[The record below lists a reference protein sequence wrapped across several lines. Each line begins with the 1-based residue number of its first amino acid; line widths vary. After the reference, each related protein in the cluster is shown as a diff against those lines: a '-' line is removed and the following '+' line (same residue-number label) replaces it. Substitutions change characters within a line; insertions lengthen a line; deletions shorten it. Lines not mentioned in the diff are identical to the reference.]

1 MTMHEDECEG
11 CREYNELSRRQ
22 FITDAAGVSGLG
34 VFAAVF
40 PSWLPKVVL
49 AESYDS
55 TRDVIVS
62 IFLRGGADGL
72 SLCVPFGDANYYT
85 SRPTIAIPRPDST
98 ATATRGIALD
108 NFFMFP
114 RAMQALVPAFQSTN
128 LLIVHATGSVDPS
141 RSHFDAQ
148 KFMEVGKPRDP
159 SIVTGWLG
167 RHLASV
173 PPMRTDAP
181 LRALGFA
188 SGLQKTLIGA
198 PKTLPIS
205 DPTTFGLAGATTTRT
220 ERANWLKNEYG
231 PAPEPLKASALD
243 ALNTIDLLRLIN
255 FTGYTPANGAVYPNS
270 SFGRAMRSTAA
281 LVKADIGIEAAQI
294 DVGGWD
300 THATQDPVNPGG
312 AMYNNML
319 GLANALG
326 AFHADVIQGT
336 QATNVTVVVIS
347 EFGRN
352 VRENSAR
359 GTDHGRGNV
368 MFAMG
373 RNIAGGRVYAFNWPG
388 LARENLQD
396 GQDLKVTLDHRDILA
411 EIVRNRLGNQ
421 NTGVVFPDY
430 VPTIRGVTK

>member
-1 MTMHEDECEG
+1 MSTHDEDCG
-11 CREYNELSRRQ
+11 CDEYNELSRRQ
-22 FITDAAGVSGLG
+22 FLTDAAAASGLG
-34 VFAAVF
+34 MFAMAF

-49 AESYDS
+49 AESYAAD
-55 TRDVIVS
+55 RDVVISV
-62 IFLRGGADGL
+62 FLRGGADGL

-85 SRPTIAIPRPDST
+85 SRPTIAVPRPDST
-98 ATATRGIALD
+98 NTAQRGIALD
-108 NFFMFP
+108 NFFAFP
-114 RAMQALVPAFQSTN
+114 RAMQGLYPAYQAGQLLV
-128 LLIVHATGSVDPS
+128 VHATGSVDPS

-148 KFMEVGKPRDP
+148 KFIEVGKPRDP

-188 SGLQKTLIGA
+188 SGLQKTLLGG

-205 DPTTFGLAGATTTRT
+205 DPPTFGLAGATATRL
-220 ERANWLKNEYG
+220 ERMNWLKGEYG
-231 PAPEPLKASALD
+231 PSAEPLKSSALD
-243 ALNTIDLLRLIN
+243 ALNTLELLRLIN
-255 FTGYTPANGAVYPNS
+255 FTGYAPANGAVYPTTG
-270 SFGRAMRSTAA
+270 FGRALRSAAA
-281 LVKADIGIEAAQI
+281 LIKADVGIEAAQI

-300 THATQDPVNPGG
+300 THAAQDPLNAGG
-312 AMYNNML
+312 IMYNNMQTL
-319 GLANALG
+319 SNALG

-359 GTDHGRGNV
+359 GTDHGRGNC
-368 MFAMG
+368 MFVMG
-373 RNIAGGRVYAFNWPG
+373 RNIAGGRVFAFNWPG

-396 GQDLKVTLDHRDILA
+396 GQDLKVTLDHRDVLA
-411 EIVRNRLGNQ
+411 EIVKNRLGNQ
-421 NTGVVFPDY
+421 NLNLVFPDY
-430 VPTIRGVTK
+430 VPTFRGVTK

>member
-1 MTMHEDECEG
+1 MPIHDEDCG
-11 CREYNELSRRQ
+11 CQEYNELSRRQ
-22 FITDAAGVSGLG
+22 FVADAAGMSGLAM
-34 VFAAVF
+34 FSAIF

-55 TRDVIVS
+55 TRDVIIS

-85 SRPTIAIPRPDST
+85 SRPTIAIPRPDAT
-98 ATATRGIALD
+98 TTATRGIALD
-108 NFFMFP
+108 DFFAFP
-114 RAMQALVPAFQSTN
+114 QAMRGLVPAYQAGQ
-128 LLIVHATGSVDPS
+128 LLVVHATGSVDPT

-159 SIVTGWLG
+159 SVVTGWLG
-167 RHLASV
+167 RHLATM
-173 PPMRTDAP
+173 PPVRTDAP

-188 SGLQKTLIGA
+188 SGLQKTLLGA

-205 DPTTFGLAGATTTRT
+205 DPSTFGLAGSTTTRT
-220 ERANWLKNEYG
+220 ERSTWLKNEYG
-231 PAPEPLKASALD
+231 PSPEPLRSSALD
-243 ALNTIDLLRLIN
+243 ALNTLELLRLIN

-270 SFGRAMRSTAA
+270 SFGRALRSAA
-281 LVKADIGIEAAQI
+281 AIIKADVGIEAAQI
-294 DVGGWD
+294 DAGGWD
-300 THATQDPVNPGG
+300 THSAQDPLNAGG
-312 AMYNNML
+312 TMYNNMVTL
-319 GLANALG
+319 SNALG

-359 GTDHGRGNV
+359 GTDHGRGNC
-368 MFAMG
+368 MFVMG

-411 EIVRNRLGNQ
+411 EIVKNRLGNQ
-421 NTGVVFPDY
+421 NVGVVFPDY
-430 VPTIRGVTK
+430 VPTFRGVTK

>member
-1 MTMHEDECEG
+1 MSIHEEDCEG

-22 FITDAAGVSGLG
+22 FLTDAAGMAGLG
-34 VFAAVF
+34 AFAAF

-49 AESYDS
+49 AESYVAD
-55 TRDVIVS
+55 RDVIIS

-98 ATATRGIALD
+98 QTATRGIALD
-108 NFFMFP
+108 NFFALP
-114 RAMQALVPAFQSTN
+114 RAMQGLYPAYQAGQLLV
-128 LLIVHATGSVDPS
+128 VHATGSVDPT

-148 KFMEVGKPRDP
+148 KFIEVGKPRDP

-167 RHLASV
+167 RHLATV

-188 SGLQKTLIGA
+188 SGLQKTLLGA

-205 DPTTFGLAGATTTRT
+205 DPSTFGLSGAAATRV
-220 ERANWLKNEYG
+220 ERMNWLKG
-231 PAPEPLKASALD
+231 DFTTSPEPMHSSALD
-243 ALNTIDLLRLIN
+243 ALNTLELLRLIN
-255 FTGYTPANGAVYPNS
+255 FTGYTPANGAVYPTNG
-270 SFGRAMRSTAA
+270 FGRALRSAAA
-281 LVKADIGIEAAQI
+281 LIKADVGIEAAQI
-294 DVGGWD
+294 DLGGWD

-312 AMYNNML
+312 AMYNNMVTL
-319 GLANALG
+319 SNALG

-359 GTDHGRGNV
+359 GTDHGRGNC
-368 MFAMG
+368 MFILG
-373 RNIAGGRVYAFNWPG
+373 RNITGGRVYAFNWPG
-388 LARENLQD
+388 LALENLQD
-396 GQDLKVTLDHRDILA
+396 RQDLKVTLDHRDILA
-411 EIVRNRLGNQ
+411 EIVKNRLGNQ
-421 NTGVVFPDY
+421 NVGVVFPDY
-430 VPTIRGVTK
+430 VPTFRGVTK

>member
-1 MTMHEDECEG
+1 MHDDACEDG
-11 CREYNELSRRQ
+11 CTEYNELSRRQ
-22 FITDAAGVSGLG
+22 FLTDTAGASSMAVAA
-34 VFAAVF
+34 AAF

-55 TRDVIVS
+55 TRDVIIS

-72 SLCVPFGDANYYT
+72 SLCVPFGDANYYA

-108 NFFMFP
+108 NFFAFP
-114 RAMQALVPAFQSTN
+114 RAMQGLFPAYQAGN
-128 LLIVHATGSVDPS
+128 LLVVHATGSVDS
-141 RSHFDAQ
+141 TRSHFDAQ

-159 SIVTGWLG
+159 GIVTGWLG
-167 RHLASV
+167 RHLATV

-188 SGLQKTLIGA
+188 SGLQKTLVGA
-198 PKTLPIS
+198 PKTLPMS
-205 DPTTFGLAGATTTRT
+205 DPSTFALAGSAGTRT
-220 ERANWLKNEYG
+220 ERTAWLRSEYG
-231 PAPEPLKASALD
+231 PAPEPLRSSALD
-243 ALNTIDLLRLIN
+243 ALNTLELLRLIN
-255 FTGYTPANGAVYPNS
+255 FTGYVPANGAVYPNTT
-270 SFGRAMRSTAA
+270 FGRAMRSAAA
-281 LVKADIGIEAAQI
+281 LVKSDIGLEAAQI

-300 THATQDPVNPGG
+300 THSAQDPLNAGG
-312 AMYNNML
+312 AMYNIMQ

-326 AFHADVIQGT
+326 AFHADIIAGT
-336 QATNVTVVVIS
+336 QTTNVTLVVIS

-359 GTDHGRGNV
+359 GTDHGRGNC
-368 MFAMG
+368 MFVMG

-411 EIVRNRLGNQ
+411 EIVKNRLGNQ
-421 NTGVVFPDY
+421 NVGVVFPDF
-430 VPTIRGVTK
+430 VPTFRGVTK

>member
-1 MTMHEDECEG
+1 MPIHDEDCG
-11 CREYNELSRRQ
+11 CQEYNELSRRQ
-22 FITDAAGVSGLG
+22 FVADAAGISGLAM
-34 VFAAVF
+34 FSAVF

-55 TRDVIVS
+55 TRDVIIS

-85 SRPTIAIPRPDST
+85 GRPTIAIPRPDST
-98 ATATRGIALD
+98 QTATRGIALD
-108 NFFMFP
+108 NFFAFP
-114 RAMQALVPAFQSTN
+114 QAMGALVPAYQAGQ
-128 LLIVHATGSVDPS
+128 LLVVHATGSVDPS

-148 KFMEVGKPRDP
+148 KFIEVGKPRDP

-167 RHLASV
+167 RHLASM

-205 DPTTFGLAGATTTRT
+205 DPSTFGLAGATATRT
-220 ERANWLKNEYG
+220 ERTNWLKNEYG
-231 PAPEPLKASALD
+231 PSPEPLRSSALD
-243 ALNTIDLLRLIN
+243 ALNTLELLRLVN
-255 FTGYTPANGAVYPNS
+255 FTGYTPANGAVYPNN
-270 SFGRAMRSTAA
+270 SFGRAMRSAAA
-281 LVKADIGIEAAQI
+281 LIKADVGIEAAQI

-300 THATQDPVNPGG
+300 THSAQDPLNAGG
-312 AMYNNML
+312 AMYNNMTVL
-319 GLANALG
+319 STALG

-359 GTDHGRGNV
+359 GTDHGRGNC
-368 MFAMG
+368 MFVMG
-373 RNIAGGRVYAFNWPG
+373 RNITGGRVYAFNWPG
-388 LARENLQD
+388 LALENLQD
-396 GQDLKVTLDHRDILA
+396 RQDLKVTLDHRDILA
-411 EIVRNRLGNQ
+411 EIVKNRLGNQ
-421 NTGVVFPDY
+421 NLGIVFPDY
-430 VPTIRGVTK
+430 VPTFRGVTK

>member
-1 MTMHEDECEG
+1 MTTHDEDCG
-11 CREYNELSRRQ
+11 CDEYNELSRRQ
-22 FITDAAGVSGLG
+22 FVADAAGMSGLAM
-34 VFAAVF
+34 FSAVF

-55 TRDVIVS
+55 TRDVIIS

-85 SRPTIAIPRPDST
+85 GRPTIAIPRPDST
-98 ATATRGIALD
+98 NAATRGIALD
-108 NFFMFP
+108 NFFAFP
-114 RAMQALVPAFQSTN
+114 QAMRGLMPAYQAGELLV
-128 LLIVHATGSVDPS
+128 VHATGSVDPS

-148 KFMEVGKPRDP
+148 KFIEVGKPRDP

-205 DPTTFGLAGATTTRT
+205 DPATFGLSGATGTRT
-220 ERANWLKNEYG
+220 ERTNWLKSEYG
-231 PAPEPLKASALD
+231 PSPEPLRSSALD
-243 ALNTIDLLRLIN
+243 ALNTLELLRLIN
-255 FTGYTPANGAVYPNS
+255 FTGYTPANGAVYPNTG
-270 SFGRAMRSTAA
+270 FGRAMRSAAA
-281 LVKADIGIEAAQI
+281 LIKADVGIEAAQI

-300 THATQDPVNPGG
+300 THSAQDPLNVGG
-312 AMYNNML
+312 AMYNNMTTL
-319 GLANALG
+319 SNALG
-326 AFHADVIQGT
+326 AFHADVIAGT
-336 QATNVTVVVIS
+336 QATNVTLVVIS

-359 GTDHGRGNV
+359 GTDHGRGNC
-368 MFAMG
+368 MFVMG
-373 RNIAGGRVYAFNWPG
+373 RNITGGRVFAFNWPG

-411 EIVRNRLGNQ
+411 EIVKNRLGNQ

-430 VPTIRGVTK
+430 VPTFRGVTK

>member
-1 MTMHEDECEG
+1 MSTHDDDCG
-11 CREYNELSRRQ
+11 CQEYNELSRRQ
-22 FITDAAGVSGLG
+22 FVADAAGMSGLAM
-34 VFAAVF
+34 FSAVF

-55 TRDVIVS
+55 TRDVIIS

-72 SLCVPFGDANYYT
+72 SLCVPYGDANYYT
-85 SRPTIAIPRPDST
+85 GRPTIAIPRPDST

-108 NFFMFP
+108 DFFAFP
-114 RAMQALVPAFQSTN
+114 QAMRALMPAYQAAQLLV
-128 LLIVHATGSVDPS
+128 VHATGSVDPT

-148 KFMEVGKPRDP
+148 KFIEVGKPRDP

-167 RHLASV
+167 RHLASM
-173 PPMRTDAP
+173 PPVRTDAP

-205 DPTTFGLAGATTTRT
+205 DPATFGLAGATTTRT
-220 ERANWLKNEYG
+220 ERSTWLKNEYG
-231 PAPEPLKASALD
+231 PAPEPLRSSALD
-243 ALNTIDLLRLIN
+243 ALNTLELLRLIN
-255 FTGYTPANGAVYPNS
+255 FTGYVPANGAVYPNT
-270 SFGRAMRSTAA
+270 SFGRAMRSAA
-281 LVKADIGIEAAQI
+281 AMIKADVGIEAAQI

-300 THATQDPVNPGG
+300 THSAQDPLNAGG
-312 AMYNNML
+312 TMYNNMQTL
-319 GLANALG
+319 SNALG

-359 GTDHGRGNV
+359 GTDHGRGNC
-368 MFAMG
+368 MFVMG
-373 RNIAGGRVYAFNWPG
+373 RNITGGRVFAFNWPG

-411 EIVRNRLGNQ
+411 EIVKNRLGNQ
-421 NTGVVFPDY
+421 NLGVVFPDY
-430 VPTIRGVTK
+430 VPTVRGVTT

>member
-1 MTMHEDECEG
+1 MTIHDEDCG
-11 CREYNELSRRQ
+11 CQEYNELSRRQ
-22 FITDAAGVSGLG
+22 FIADAAGMSGLAM
-34 VFAAVF
+34 FSAVF

-55 TRDVIVS
+55 TRDVIIS

-85 SRPTIAIPRPDST
+85 SRPTIAIPRPDAT
-98 ATATRGIALD
+98 TTATRGIALD
-108 NFFMFP
+108 DFFAFP
-114 RAMQALVPAFQSTN
+114 QAMGGLVPAYQAGQ
-128 LLIVHATGSVDPS
+128 LLVVHATGSVDPS

-148 KFMEVGKPRDP
+148 KFIEVGKPRDP
-159 SIVTGWLG
+159 SVVTGWLG
-167 RHLASV
+167 RHLATV

-205 DPTTFGLAGATTTRT
+205 DPATFGLAGATATRT
-220 ERANWLKNEYG
+220 ERSNWLKNEYG
-231 PAPEPLKASALD
+231 PSPEPLRSSALD
-243 ALNTIDLLRLIN
+243 ALNTLELLRLIN
-255 FTGYTPANGAVYPNS
+255 FTGYTPANGAVYPNT
-270 SFGRAMRSTAA
+270 SFGRAMRSAA
-281 LVKADIGIEAAQI
+281 AMIKADVGIEAAQI

-300 THATQDPVNPGG
+300 THSAQDPLNVGG
-312 AMYNNML
+312 AMYNNMTTL
-319 GLANALG
+319 SNALG

-359 GTDHGRGNV
+359 GTDHGRGNC
-368 MFAMG
+368 MFVMG

-411 EIVRNRLGNQ
+411 EIVKNRLGNQ
-421 NTGVVFPDY
+421 NVGIVFPDY
-430 VPTIRGVTK
+430 VPTLRGITK